1 MDLLR
6 PTSLMSYIGS
16 LIYPADVVF
25 AQQSASLL
33 AVAVPSYRT
42 FDFTKTFDLVNRPI
56 LLTKLARLDLPQR
69 AVNWIISYLTGQ
81 SRVLKY
87 DVETSSIGSAA
98 EINTSIAQGSGLG
111 PMLYVFMES
120 DLCTMSA
127 MNVLVKYA
135 DDTNLVQVSK

>member
-1 MDLLR
+1 
-6 PTSLMSYIGS
+6 MSYIGS

-25 AQQSASLL
+25 AQQSASSL

-81 SRVLKY
+81 SQVLKY
-87 DVETSSIGSAA
+87 DG
-98 EINTSIAQGSGLG
+98 
-111 PMLYVFMES
+111 ES
-120 DLCTMSA
+120 CCT
-127 MNVLVKYA
+127 NKY
-135 DDTNLVQVSK
+135 